1 MCEELGSGWDRI
13 ALECEI
19 MQLPAPIITLFS
31 ELPYANIPHEEKLWA
46 CYLHACIKYLTH
58 EGLTRSSLR
67 QRFGLEDTASAQI
80 SRLIKEAV
88 SIGMIKIFDENTAPK
103 HMKYIPAW
111 A

>member
-1 MCEELGSGWDRI
+1 M
-13 ALECEI
+13 
-19 MQLPAPIITLFS
+19 
-31 ELPYANIPHEEKLWA
+31 
-46 CYLHACIKYLTH
+46 
-58 EGLTRSSLR
+58 R

-88 SIGMIKIFDENTAPK
+88 SLGLIKLFDENTAPK